1 MTPKP
6 EKRVPPHGH
15 CPAERGGKISCCL
28 HQAQSA
34 KPPPPGGGGMTSAPP
49 HTPLKFLCN
58 SEARPTPDN
67 TSSCSETRCLS
78 GWSPT
83 TSVLG
88 TGVSR
93 PAQPSRPL
101 SRRRAG
107 AWTRGPTEAPAPPS
121 PQATPGVPPA
131 RICTCSSCHP
141 EGPPSHAPPVN
152 SYSSSRTEKA
162 TRPASLTSP
171 STM

>member
-34 KPPPPGGGGMTSAPP
+34 KPPPPGGGMTSAPP